1 METELRLLLSGQE
14 DESAVI
20 ACLRGNNYTVEESE
34 PVQHVDTYLD
44 TFDWSLLKNKAELQY
59 RLSDGKATYSLKK
72 TGAIEEE
79 IARRLDVEVPLNG
92 PVDKPTEIPSKRI
105 RKLIEGIIFP
115 RKLLEQVQVRTNCQ
129 RYRIIS
135 PEGRDIGLGFATSSF
150 SLRGLHKPR
159 PARKLYELEAQVI
172 DGPETALL
180 ELSSLLTST
189 FGYCAASASRLEAAI
204 ERFKIVIPSKKVP
217 ENLRVRIDDRLDLA
231 IRKILTF
238 HFQRL
243 REQVPGIERDID
255 TEFVHQARVST
266 RRIRSCLRYFRDAV
280 PEAAAVYLAG
290 ELKWLGSCFG
300 TVRDLDVFLLNLS
313 RFSQEIARFPAKKR
327 QALKDW
333 IERHRR
339 EPLKALWEALESPRY
354 RTLEKRLLQFLEKPL
369 PLRPRQPLAGMRVQ
383 EVAPG
388 LITEKFDAVIRQGQA
403 VVEKPKLKEFHRLRI
418 QMKRLRYA
426 CEFMAPAYGGA
437 FDPFVE
443 RTVEIQ
449 DCLGELQD
457 TVFTRNFVDFLCSN
471 WEGKLVDPELLF
483 ILGEIYQLQAGI
495 ARERQETFAKIWERF
510 SSEETATLLKEVL
523 QTSSPPAP

>member
-1 METELRLLLSGQE
+1 MQLKLLLSGQE
-14 DESAVI
+14 DESAVL

-34 PVQHVDTYLD
+34 PAQHVDTYLD

-59 RLSDGKATYSLKK
+59 RVWNGTATYYLKK
-72 TGAIEEE
+72 AGPAGSNASET
-79 IARRLDVEVPLNG
+79 LDVEVPLQA
-92 PVDKPTEIPSKRI
+92 PVDTPTQIPSKRI
-105 RKLIEGIIFP
+105 RKLVEEMIFP
-115 RKLLEQVQVRTNCQ
+115 RKLLEQVQVRTQ
-129 RYRIIS
+129 SRRYRVIS
-135 PEGRDIGLGFATSSF
+135 PEGADIELGFDTASF

-159 PARKLYELEAQVI
+159 PARKLYELEARI
-172 DGPETALL
+172 LNGAEATLGN
-180 ELSSLLTST
+180 LSSLLAKT
-189 FGYCAASASRLEAAI
+189 FGFSASGRSKLEAAI

-231 IRKILTF
+231 IRKILAF
-238 HFQRL
+238 HFHRL
-243 REQVPGIERDID
+243 REQIPGIKRDID

-266 RRIRSCLRYFRDAV
+266 RRLRSCLRYFRDAV

-354 RTLEKRLLQFLEKPL
+354 RTFEKRLFQFLEKPL

-457 TVFTRNFVDFLCSN
+457 TVFTRNFVDSLCSD
-471 WEGKLVDPELLF
+471 WEGKLIDPDLLF

-510 SSEETATLLKEVL
+510 SSEETATLLKDVL